1 MAGMQSAS
9 DTTEAA
15 EPADTAAATDAAE
28 PPTVTE
34 STTADATAADDWYD
48 TRWGR
53 IFYWTVL
60 SATLLAVVISASSV
74 GLAMQIPAS
83 VYLFGFLGA
92 TVYAFAG
99 FAKQFERAGR
109 YRLKILSRTVAVLP
123 LSAGVFLLAGVF
135 VDLPG
140 SATTAGGTALDST
153 DRLVSGL
160 VFVAGIYVS
169 TTLKALD
176 AFAKRTLGY
185 PGKQGGEEASQDDDT
200 GRD

>member
-1 MAGMQSAS
+1 MQSAS
-9 DTTEAA
+9 DTAEAA
-15 EPADTAAATDAAE
+15 EPSDPAPPTDAAE
-28 PPTVTE
+28 PPD
-34 STTADATAADDWYD
+34 ADATASDDWYD

-53 IFYWTVL
+53 RFYWTVL
-60 SATLLAVVISASSV
+60 SATLLAVVISASQV
-74 GLAMQIPAS
+74 GVAMRIPAS

-92 TVYAFAG
+92 TVYACAG

-135 VDLPG
+135 VDSAG
-140 SATTAGGTALDST
+140 SGATLGESGLGST
-153 DRLVSGL
+153 ERLVSGL

-185 PGKQGGEEASQDDDT
+185 PGGQADQEASQDDET
-200 GRD
+200 GTNR

>member
-1 MAGMQSAS
+1 MHAET
-9 DTTEAA
+9 DT
-15 EPADTAAATDAAE
+15 
-28 PPTVTE
+28 
-34 STTADATAADDWYD
+34 DDWYD
-48 TRWGR
+48 RRWGR

-60 SATLLAVVISASSV
+60 AATVLAVVISASSV
-74 GLAMQIPAS
+74 GIAMRIPAT

-92 TVYAFAG
+92 AIYAFAH

-135 VDLPG
+135 VDPPG
-140 SATTAGGTALDST
+140 SAATLGESGLRST
-153 DRLVSGL
+153 ERLVGGL

-185 PGKQGGEEASQDDDT
+185 PGSQADRDESQGDDAGT
-200 GRD
+200 RQ

>member
-1 MAGMQSAS
+1 MHAET
-9 DTTEAA
+9 DT
-15 EPADTAAATDAAE
+15 
-28 PPTVTE
+28 
-34 STTADATAADDWYD
+34 DDWYD
-48 TRWGR
+48 RRWGR

-60 SATLLAVVISASSV
+60 AATLLAVVISASSV
-74 GLAMQIPAS
+74 GIAMRIPAT

-92 TVYAFAG
+92 AVYTCAN

-135 VDLPG
+135 VDPPG
-140 SATTAGGTALDST
+140 SAATLGESGLRST
-153 DRLVSGL
+153 ERLVGGL

-185 PGKQGGEEASQDDDT
+185 PGSQADRDESQGENTGTKQ
-200 GRD
+200 

>member
-1 MAGMQSAS
+1 MQSAS
-9 DTTEAA
+9 DTAEAA
-15 EPADTAAATDAAE
+15 EPADTAAATDSAK

-34 STTADATAADDWYD
+34 STAADDWYD

-60 SATLLAVVISASSV
+60 AATLVAVVVSASQV
-74 GLAMQIPAS
+74 GIAMQIPAS

-92 TVYAFAG
+92 AVYAFAH

-135 VDLPG
+135 VDSAG
-140 SATTAGGTALDST
+140 SAATLGGTALDST
-153 DRLVSGL
+153 DRLVGGL

-185 PGKQGGEEASQDDDT
+185 HGRRDDGEASQDGDT
-200 GRD
+200 GTNR

>member
-1 MAGMQSAS
+1 MEP
-9 DTTEAA
+9 DT
-15 EPADTAAATDAAE
+15 
-28 PPTVTE
+28 
-34 STTADATAADDWYD
+34 DDWYD

-53 IFYWTVL
+53 TFYWTVL
-60 SATLLAVVISASSV
+60 AATLLAVVISASQIGIAV
-74 GLAMQIPAS
+74 QIPIS

-92 TVYAFAG
+92 AVYACAN

-135 VDLPG
+135 VDPPG
-140 SATTAGGTALDST
+140 SAATLGESGLRST
-153 DRLVSGL
+153 ERLVGGL

-185 PGKQGGEEASQDDDT
+185 PGSQADRDESQGEDT
-200 GRD
+200 GTKQ

>member
-1 MAGMQSAS
+1 MQSA
-9 DTTEAA
+9 
-15 EPADTAAATDAAE
+15 ADTAETAETTDAAAIE
-28 PPTVTE
+28 
-34 STTADATAADDWYD
+34 TADATETDDWYAS
-48 TRWGR
+48 RWGR
-53 IFYWTVL
+53 VFYWTVL
-60 SATLLAVVISASSV
+60 AATVVAVVISASSV
-74 GLAMQIPAS
+74 GLAMRIPAS

-92 TVYAFAG
+92 AVYACAH

-135 VDLPG
+135 VDSAG
-140 SATTAGGTALDST
+140 SGATLSGTALDST
-153 DRLVSGL
+153 ERLVGGL

-185 PGKQGGEEASQDDDT
+185 HGTQADRNASQDDNT
-200 GRD
+200 GANR

>member
-1 MAGMQSAS
+1 MQS
-9 DTTEAA
+9 DT
-15 EPADTAAATDAAE
+15 
-28 PPTVTE
+28 
-34 STTADATAADDWYD
+34 DDWYAS
-48 TRWGR
+48 RWGR
-53 IFYWTVL
+53 RFYWTVL
-60 SATLLAVVISASSV
+60 SATLLAVVISASNV

-92 TVYAFAG
+92 AVYAFAG

-135 VDLPG
+135 VDPPG
-140 SATTAGGTALDST
+140 STATLGESGLRST
-153 DRLVSGL
+153 ERLVGGL
-160 VFVAGIYVS
+160 LFVAGIYVS

-185 PGKQGGEEASQDDDT
+185 PGSQADRDESQGEDT
-200 GRD
+200 GTNQ

>member
-1 MAGMQSAS
+1 MQSDS
-9 DTTEAA
+9 D
-15 EPADTAAATDAAE
+15 AD
-28 PPTVTE
+28 
-34 STTADATAADDWYD
+34 SWYD

-60 SATLLAVVISASSV
+60 STTLLAVVISASSV
-74 GLAMQIPAS
+74 GLAVQIPAS

-92 TVYAFAG
+92 AVYACAN
-99 FAKQFERAGR
+99 FAKQFERADR

-123 LSAGVFLLAGVF
+123 LSAGVFLLAGAF

-185 PGKQGGEEASQDDDT
+185 PGKQGEQEASQDDET
-200 GRD
+200 ETNQ

>member
-1 MAGMQSAS
+1 MQSA
-9 DTTEAA
+9 
-15 EPADTAAATDAAE
+15 ADTAETAEPTDGAAASGPAE
-28 PPTVTE
+28 PPTADS
-34 STTADATAADDWYD
+34 STTSTAADDWYA

-60 SATLLAVVISASSV
+60 STTILAVVISASQV
-74 GLAMQIPAS
+74 GIAMRIPAS

-92 TVYAFAG
+92 AVYACAG
-99 FAKQFERAGR
+99 FAKQFERVGR

-135 VDLPG
+135 VDSAG
-140 SATTAGGTALDST
+140 SAATLGESGLRSAE
-153 DRLVSGL
+153 RLVGGL

-176 AFAKRTLGY
+176 GFAKRTLGY
-185 PGKQGGEEASQDDDT
+185 PGQRDDREASQDDDT
-200 GRD
+200 GANR

>member
-1 MAGMQSAS
+1 MHAET
-9 DTTEAA
+9 DT
-15 EPADTAAATDAAE
+15 
-28 PPTVTE
+28 
-34 STTADATAADDWYD
+34 DDWYD
-48 TRWGR
+48 RRWGR
-53 IFYWTVL
+53 IFYWAVLAATV
-60 SATLLAVVISASSV
+60 LAVVISASSV
-74 GLAMQIPAS
+74 GIATRIPAS

-92 TVYAFAG
+92 AVYACAN

-135 VDLPG
+135 VDPPG
-140 SATTAGGTALDST
+140 SAATLGESGLRST
-153 DRLVSGL
+153 ERLVGGL

-185 PGKQGGEEASQDDDT
+185 PGSQADRDESQGEDT
-200 GRD
+200 GTNQ

>member
-1 MAGMQSAS
+1 MGL
-9 DTTEAA
+9 DT
-15 EPADTAAATDAAE
+15 
-28 PPTVTE
+28 
-34 STTADATAADDWYD
+34 DDWYD

-60 SATLLAVVISASSV
+60 AATLLAVVISASSV
-74 GLAMQIPAS
+74 GVATQIPAT

-92 TVYAFAG
+92 AVYACAG

-135 VDLPG
+135 VDPAG
-140 SATTAGGTALDST
+140 SEVALGESALGST
-153 DRLVSGL
+153 ERLVGGL

-185 PGKQGGEEASQDDDT
+185 PGNHTDRESSPGDDT
-200 GRD
+200 ESNR

>member
-1 MAGMQSAS
+1 MQSAS
-9 DTTEAA
+9 DTAEAA
-15 EPADTAAATDAAE
+15 EPAETAAATDAAE

-60 SATLLAVVISASSV
+60 SATLLAVIISASQV
-74 GLAMQIPAS
+74 GIAMQIPAS

-92 TVYAFAG
+92 AVYACAH

-135 VDLPG
+135 VDSAG
-140 SATTAGGTALDST
+140 SGATLSGTALDST
-153 DRLVSGL
+153 ERLVGGL

-176 AFAKRTLGY
+176 GFAKRTLGY
-185 PGKQGGEEASQDDDT
+185 PGNQADREASQDDERGT
-200 GRD
+200 NR

>member
-1 MAGMQSAS
+1 MQSAADAPETT
-9 DTTEAA
+9 DTTD
-15 EPADTAAATDAAE
+15 PAATID
-28 PPTVTE
+28 
-34 STTADATAADDWYD
+34 TADATEADDWYA

-60 SATLLAVVISASSV
+60 AATLLAVVISANSV
-74 GLAMQIPAS
+74 GIAMQIPAS

-92 TVYAFAG
+92 AVYAFAG

-135 VDLPG
+135 VDPPG
-140 SATTAGGTALDST
+140 SEATLGESGLRST
-153 DRLVSGL
+153 ERFVGGL

-185 PGKQGGEEASQDDDT
+185 PGNQGDREASQDDDAGT
-200 GRD
+200 KQ

>member
-1 MAGMQSAS
+1 MQPAA
-9 DTTEAA
+9 DTAETA
-15 EPADTAAATDAAE
+15 EPAEPTDAAAASDPAE
-28 PPTVTE
+28 TPTANS
-34 STTADATAADDWYD
+34 STAATATDDWYA

-60 SATLLAVVISASSV
+60 STTLLAVVISASQV
-74 GLAMQIPAS
+74 GIAMRIPAS

-92 TVYAFAG
+92 TVYACAG

-135 VDLPG
+135 VDPAG
-140 SATTAGGTALDST
+140 SAATLGESGLGST
-153 DRLVSGL
+153 ERLVSGL

-176 AFAKRTLGY
+176 GFAKRTLGY
-185 PGKQGGEEASQDDDT
+185 PGKQESQERPQGDDT
-200 GRD
+200 GTNR

>member
-1 MAGMQSAS
+1 MQS
-9 DTTEAA
+9 DT
-15 EPADTAAATDAAE
+15 
-28 PPTVTE
+28 
-34 STTADATAADDWYD
+34 DDWYAS
-48 TRWGR
+48 RWGR

-60 SATLLAVVISASSV
+60 TATLLAVVISASSV
-74 GLAMQIPAS
+74 GIAMQIPAT

-92 TVYAFAG
+92 AVYAFAD

-135 VDLPG
+135 VDPSG
-140 SATTAGGTALDST
+140 SAATLGDTALGST
-153 DRLVSGL
+153 DRLVGGL

-185 PGKQGGEEASQDDDT
+185 PGNQADREASQGEDT
-200 GRD
+200 GTKR

>member
-1 MAGMQSAS
+1 MESS
-9 DTTEAA
+9 STTADGA
-15 EPADTAAATDAAE
+15 EPTDTAAATEAAT
-28 PPTVTE
+28 PPAA
-34 STTADATAADDWYD
+34 ADATGADGATDDWYD
-48 TRWGR
+48 TRRGR
-53 IFYWTVL
+53 IFYWTL
-60 SATLLAVVISASSV
+60 LLATLLAVVISA
-74 GLAMQIPAS
+74 GQIDIAIQIPAS

-92 TVYAFAG
+92 AVYAFAN

-135 VDLPG
+135 VDS
-140 SATTAGGTALDST
+140 SAAAATLGGTELDST
-153 DRLVSGL
+153 DRLVGGL

-185 PGKQGGEEASQDDDT
+185 PGRRADQEASRSDETD
-200 GRD
+200 RKR

>member
-1 MAGMQSAS
+1 MHAET
-9 DTTEAA
+9 DT
-15 EPADTAAATDAAE
+15 
-28 PPTVTE
+28 
-34 STTADATAADDWYD
+34 DDWYD
-48 TRWGR
+48 RRWGR

-60 SATLLAVVISASSV
+60 AATLLAVVISASQV
-74 GLAMQIPAS
+74 GIAMRIPAT

-92 TVYAFAG
+92 AVYAFAH

-109 YRLKILSRTVAVLP
+109 YRLKILSRTIAVLP

-135 VDLPG
+135 IDPPG
-140 SATTAGGTALDST
+140 SAATLGESGLSST
-153 DRLVSGL
+153 ERLVGGL

-185 PGKQGGEEASQDDDT
+185 PGSQADREASRGENT
-200 GRD
+200 GTKQ

>member
-1 MAGMQSAS
+1 MGL
-9 DTTEAA
+9 DT
-15 EPADTAAATDAAE
+15 DH
-28 PPTVTE
+28 
-34 STTADATAADDWYD
+34 WYD

-53 IFYWTVL
+53 TFYWTVL
-60 SATLLAVVISASSV
+60 AATLLAVGISASSV
-74 GLAMQIPAS
+74 GIAMRIPAG

-92 TVYAFAG
+92 AVYACAH

-135 VDLPG
+135 VDSAG
-140 SATTAGGTALDST
+140 SGATLSGTALDST
-153 DRLVSGL
+153 ERLVGGL

-176 AFAKRTLGY
+176 GFAKRTLGY
-185 PGKQGGEEASQDDDT
+185 PGEQVDRDESQGDDT
-200 GRD
+200 GANR

>member
-1 MAGMQSAS
+1 MGP
-9 DTTEAA
+9 DT
-15 EPADTAAATDAAE
+15 
-28 PPTVTE
+28 
-34 STTADATAADDWYD
+34 DDWYD

-74 GLAMQIPAS
+74 GIAMQIPTT

-92 TVYAFAG
+92 AVYACAN
-99 FAKQFERAGR
+99 FAKQFERTGR

-135 VDLPG
+135 VDPSG
-140 SATTAGGTALDST
+140 SAAMLGESALSST
-153 DRLVSGL
+153 DRLVGGL

-169 TTLKALD
+169 PTLKALD

-185 PGKQGGEEASQDDDT
+185 PGTQADRDAPQDDDT
-200 GRD
+200 GANR

>member
-1 MAGMQSAS
+1 MPSTADAAG
-9 DTTEAA
+9 TA
-15 EPADTAAATDAAE
+15 ETAERTDAADQ
-28 PPTVTE
+28 TE
-34 STTADATAADDWYD
+34 TATDDAADDWYAS
-48 TRWGR
+48 RWGR

-60 SATLLAVVISASSV
+60 AATLLAVVISASQV
-74 GLAMQIPAS
+74 GIAMRIPAT

-92 TVYAFAG
+92 AVYAFAH

-135 VDLPG
+135 VDPPG
-140 SATTAGGTALDST
+140 SAATLGGSGLRST
-153 DRLVSGL
+153 ERLVGGL

-185 PGKQGGEEASQDDDT
+185 PRQRDNRGVGQDDDT
-200 GRD
+200 GMNQ

>member
-1 MAGMQSAS
+1 MHAET
-9 DTTEAA
+9 DT
-15 EPADTAAATDAAE
+15 
-28 PPTVTE
+28 
-34 STTADATAADDWYD
+34 DDWYD
-48 TRWGR
+48 RRWGR

-60 SATLLAVVISASSV
+60 AATVLAVVISASSV
-74 GLAMQIPAS
+74 GIAMRIPAT

-92 TVYAFAG
+92 AVYAFAH

-135 VDLPG
+135 VDPPG
-140 SATTAGGTALDST
+140 SAATLGESGLRST
-153 DRLVSGL
+153 ERLVGGL

-185 PGKQGGEEASQDDDT
+185 PGSQADRDESQGEDT
-200 GRD
+200 GTKQ

>member
-1 MAGMQSAS
+1 MGP
-9 DTTEAA
+9 DT
-15 EPADTAAATDAAE
+15 
-28 PPTVTE
+28 
-34 STTADATAADDWYD
+34 DDWYD

-74 GLAMQIPAS
+74 GIAMQIPTT

-92 TVYAFAG
+92 AVYACAN

-135 VDLPG
+135 VDPSG
-140 SATTAGGTALDST
+140 SAAMLGESALSST
-153 DRLVSGL
+153 DRLVGGL

-185 PGKQGGEEASQDDDT
+185 PGTQADRDASQDDNT
-200 GRD
+200 GANR

>member
-1 MAGMQSAS
+1 MEP
-9 DTTEAA
+9 DT
-15 EPADTAAATDAAE
+15 
-28 PPTVTE
+28 
-34 STTADATAADDWYD
+34 DDWYD

-53 IFYWTVL
+53 TFYWTVL
-60 SATLLAVVISASSV
+60 AATLLAVVISASQIGIAV
-74 GLAMQIPAS
+74 QIPIS
-83 VYLFGFLGA
+83 VYLSGFLGA
-92 TVYAFAG
+92 AVYACAN

-135 VDLPG
+135 VDPPG
-140 SATTAGGTALDST
+140 SAATLGESGLRST
-153 DRLVSGL
+153 ERLVGGL

-185 PGKQGGEEASQDDDT
+185 PGERGNRNSSQDDDT
-200 GRD
+200 G